1 MDNLGIEI
9 EPLEPMQLA
18 RLYMTAK
25 ERVIEA
31 GFAEEIDWQ
40 EEVVNNDFDEPTFL
54 REAAWVVLS
63 VGFREAIVRR
73 RFSEVSRAF
82 FHWSSADLIMTQ
94 RETCR
99 TNALLAFG
107 NHQKINAIL
116 KIVERVE
123 AEGISMIRKQ
133 IADRGIEFIRE
144 LPFMGPVAA
153 RHLAKNLGM
162 VMVKPDRHLTRL
174 ADRTGYET
182 VEGMCRTIADVVG
195 DSLSVID
202 IVFWRYATIANTFEI
217 DASFFDSA
225 TS

>member
-1 MDNLGIEI
+1 MDNPGIEI

-82 FHWSSADLIMTQ
+82 FHWSSADLIMTE
-94 RETCR
+94 RESCR

-123 AEGISMIRKQ
+123 AEGIGMIRKQ

-144 LPFMGPVAA
+144 LPFMGPVTA

-174 ADRTGYET
+174 ADKTGYET

-202 IVFWRYATIANTFEI
+202 IVIWRYATIANTFEI
-217 DASFFDSA
+217 DAGFFDSA

>member
-1 MDNLGIEI
+1 MDNLGMEI
-9 EPLEPMQLA
+9 GPLEPKRLA
-18 RLYMTAK
+18 WLYMTAK

-31 GFAEEIDWQ
+31 GFADEIDWQ
-40 EEVVNNDFDEPTFL
+40 EEVTFNDFDETTFL

-82 FHWSSADLIMTQ
+82 FHWSSADLIMTE
-94 RETCR
+94 RESCR
-99 TNALLAFG
+99 ANALRAFG
-107 NHQKINAIL
+107 NHRKINAIL

-133 IADRGIEFIRE
+133 IANRGIEFIRE
-144 LPFMGPVAA
+144 LPFMGPVTA

-174 ADRTGYET
+174 AGKTGYKT
-182 VEGMCRTIADVVG
+182 AEGMCRTIADVVG

-202 IVFWRYATIANTFEI
+202 IVIWRYATIANSLEI
-217 DASFFDSA
+217 DTGVFD
-225 TS
+225 TSTS